1 MSIKTKLFLF
11 LIMIFALFSTG
22 AWFYSQALNKQL
34 NEEWAKRFIQKQII
48 FDKYRTLLPIMREVS
63 LVKKMSQD
71 PSIIK
76 MALNGDDALVRENG
90 IKAFEHYRVAF
101 KDRNYFAAFKNSQ
114 NYYFND
120 IQNNY
125 AGKEFSYKL
134 SKTNK
139 DDAWFFTVLELDDE
153 YQINVNKDTVLG
165 TTKVWINYLLKND
178 NKTIGVI
185 GTGLDLTEFLKESVD
200 IHEEGIRNVFVNKQM
215 AIQLESDKALIDY
228 ASITAKDVARQTL
241 NLIIQNK
248 NDLNNIQTRMIELEK
263 SEIANDTRTLWIT
276 INSEKKLVGIS
287 YLKELGWFSIT
298 LIDSKELTLVNNFNI
313 FAILILLF
321 LLFLLL
327 VNAMYN
333 RVILEPLT
341 ELKNKM
347 SEVEKGS
354 YQAKIETIGS
364 GEIATLSQQFQK
376 LLRVIEL
383 HNQELEEKIKERTI
397 SLKENEDKL
406 NIILNGVEGYIYI
419 KDKEYK
425 YTYVNKHVCELFHK
439 SHDEIIGKSD
449 SDFLEKES
457 ADEILENDKRVMQ
470 SGQTVEVEETRL
482 DVKGQRKVFLSIK
495 SPLFKEDGT
504 LYALCGISTDVTER
518 KNMEEK
524 NRYLA
529 FYDVLTDLP
538 NRRLFYDRLTQAMFT
553 SKRTNKYGA
562 VMFLDIDNF
571 KPLND
576 TFGHDA
582 GDLLLINVAERL
594 RKTIREIDTVA
605 RFGGDEFI
613 VLLSSLDEDKES
625 SAENAMRVAQ
635 KISTEIA
642 KVYKLN
648 ISTTDKKKII
658 EYNCSASIGV
668 TFFKGE
674 SITKEALLI
683 QADKRMYLAKKLGK
697 NQISF
702 FDNPEI

>member
-11 LIMIFALFSTG
+11 LITVFALFSTG
-22 AWFYSQALNKQL
+22 AWFYSQTLNNQL
-34 NEEWAKRFIQKQII
+34 NEEWAERFIQKQII

-71 PSIIK
+71 PSIIQ
-76 MALNGDDALVRENG
+76 MALHEDDALVRENG
-90 IKAFEHYRVAF
+90 IKAFERYRSAF

-120 IQNNY
+120 MQNSY

-139 DDAWFFTVLELDDE
+139 DDSWFFAVLELGDE

-165 TTKVWINYLLKND
+165 TTKVWIDYVLMENNQTL
-178 NKTIGVI
+178 GVV

-215 AIQLESDKALIDY
+215 AIQLESDKTLIDY
-228 ASITAKDVARQTL
+228 ASITVKDEARQTL
-241 NLIIQNK
+241 DLIVK
-248 NDLNNIQTRMIELEK
+248 EKSDLNNIHTRMLELEK
-263 SEIANDTRTLWIT
+263 SEIANDSRTLWIT
-276 INSEKKLVGIS
+276 IDSQQKLVGIS

-298 LIDSKELTLVNNFNI
+298 FINPKELTLINNFNV

-327 VNAMYN
+327 VNAIYN
-333 RVILEPLT
+333 RVILQPLT
-341 ELKNKM
+341 KLKNKM

-383 HNQELEEKIKERTI
+383 HNHELEEKIKERTI

-419 KDKEYK
+419 KDIDYK
-425 YTYVNKHVCELFHK
+425 YTYINKHVCALLQK
-439 SHDEIIGKSD
+439 PHDEIIGKSD

-457 ADEILENDKRVMQ
+457 ANEILENDKRVIQ
-470 SGQTVEVEETRL
+470 SGQTVEVEEIRL
-482 DVKGQRKVFLSIK
+482 DAKGQKKVFLSIK

-518 KNMEEK
+518 KSIEER

-529 FYDVLTDLP
+529 LYDALTDLP
-538 NRRLFYDRLTQAMFT
+538 NRRLFYERLTQAMFT

-582 GDLLLINVAERL
+582 GDLLLVNIAERL
-594 RKTIREIDTVA
+594 RETIREIDTVA

-613 VLLSSLDEDKES
+613 VLLSSLEEKKES
-625 SAENAMRVAQ
+625 STENALRVAQ

-648 ISTTDKKKII
+648 ISTTDKAKMI
-658 EYNCSASIGV
+658 EYKCSVSIGV
-668 TFFKGE
+668 ALFKGE
-674 SITKEALLI
+674 TITKEALLI